1 MPTEFQKDLYKKSGN
16 LLTVW
21 DICIGVGLITLGSG
35 VYMHHKEKKGSASK
49 LSLEDAE
56 KKKALEDAERQEFLR
71 RKEEKEYEEKKYSRK
86 KEERYQRQ
94 VADQQRRIKAERQ
107 MKDRS
112 TKKDKGALSK
122 LGL

>member
-107 MKDRS
+107 MEDRS